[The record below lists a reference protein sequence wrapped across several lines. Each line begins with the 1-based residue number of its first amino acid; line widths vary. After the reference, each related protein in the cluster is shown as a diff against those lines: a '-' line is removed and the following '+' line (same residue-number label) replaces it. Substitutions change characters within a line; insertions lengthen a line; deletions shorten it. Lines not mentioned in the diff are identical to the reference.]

1 MFRLALCLAL
11 SMSTLPAQINK
22 PVNITPP
29 EPLVAKAGATVDQT
43 LNLSV
48 REGFHVNSDK
58 PKDEYI
64 IPIKL
69 TWTGGPLE
77 TRQVTYPKAEEI
89 KVGDQQL
96 TVFSGS
102 FLIKTQFHVA
112 DGAPKGTVTVN
123 GKLRYQ
129 ACNSEMCLR
138 PITVDIPLTVTIE

>member
-1 MFRLALCLAL
+1 MFCLAL
-11 SMSTLPAQINK
+11 PMSTLLAQINK
-22 PVNITPP
+22 PINITPP
-29 EPLVAKAGATVDQT
+29 EPLLVKAGANVEET

-69 TWTGGPLE
+69 TWTGAPLE
-77 TRQVTYPKAEEI
+77 TRQVIYPKPAEI

-102 FLIKTQFHVA
+102 FPIKTQFHVA
-112 DGAPKGTVTVN
+112 EGAAKGTVTVS

-129 ACNSEMCLR
+129 ACNNEMCLR
-138 PITVDIPLTVTIE
+138 PVTVDIPLTVTIE

>member
-1 MFRLALCLAL
+1 MPLPLLLA
-11 SMSTLPAQINK
+11 QVNK
-22 PVNITPP
+22 PVNVTPP
-29 EPLVAKAGATVDQT
+29 EPLLVKAGATVDET

-69 TWTGGPLE
+69 TWTGGPVE
-77 TRQVTYPKAEEI
+77 TMQVTYPKPEEI

-96 TVFSGS
+96 TVFSGA
-102 FLIKTQFHVA
+102 FAIKTQFHVA
-112 DGAPKGTVTVN
+112 GGAPKGTVTVN

-129 ACNSEMCLR
+129 ACNNEMCLR
-138 PITVDIPLTVTIE
+138 PITVDIPLTVTVE